1 MPVYQNAT
9 VDSNE
14 LILGNCKMETATSVG
29 ASFVN
34 MGAGIVND
42 FAHVVEMYDVQAGN
56 APDPIE
62 GVASET
68 ATITFEM
75 IEYDASVLTAI
86 HGGLITSS
94 IATSLSTINAGGNA
108 DNTITPQAFRFTNTR
123 VISGTTVETIITLY
137 KGTLDT
143 GPAITFKSD
152 NDTDPIAVLPA
163 SITAKIDG
171 TLSAGSQLYSI
182 SRVIVP

>member
-1 MPVYQNAT
+1 MPIYQNAS

-14 LILGNCKMETATSVG
+14 LILGNCKMETASSAG
-29 ASFVN
+29 ATFVN
-34 MGAGIVND
+34 MGAGIVSD
-42 FAHVVEMYDVQAGN
+42 FAHVVEMYDAQAGN

-68 ATITFEM
+68 ATVTFEM

-86 HGGLITSS
+86 HGGLITSV
-94 IATSLSTINAGGNA
+94 ITTNLSTINAGGNA
-108 DNTITPQAFRFTNTR
+108 SNTITPRAFRFTNTR
-123 VISGTTVETIITLY
+123 SISGTTVETILTVY
-137 KGTLDT
+137 KAILDA

-152 NDTDPIAVLPA
+152 NDTDPIAVMAA

-171 TLSAGSQLYSI
+171 TLSAGSQLYSL
-182 SRVIVP
+182 SHVIVP

>member
-9 VDSNE
+9 VDSDE
-14 LILGNCKMETATSVG
+14 LILGNCKMETAASAG

-34 MGAGIVND
+34 MGAGICND
-42 FAHVVEMYDVQAGN
+42 FQHVVEMYDVQAGN

-68 ATITFEM
+68 ATVTFEM

-86 HGGLITSS
+86 HGGLVTSVIT
-94 IATSLSTINAGGNA
+94 TNLSTINAGGNA
-108 DNTITPQAFRFTNTR
+108 DNTITPRAFRFTNTR
-123 VISGTTVETIITLY
+123 TIDGTTVETILTLFSA
-137 KGTLDT
+137 TLDA
-143 GPAITFKSD
+143 GPAINFKSD

-163 SITAKIDG
+163 AITAKIDG
-171 TLSAGSQLYSI
+171 SLTAGSQLYSL
-182 SRVIVP
+182 SHVIP